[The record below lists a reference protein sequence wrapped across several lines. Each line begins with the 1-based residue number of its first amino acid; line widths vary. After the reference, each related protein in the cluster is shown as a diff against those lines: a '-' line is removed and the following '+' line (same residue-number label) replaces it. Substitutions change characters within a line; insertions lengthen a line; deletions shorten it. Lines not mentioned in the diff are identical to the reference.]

1 MKGVTF
7 KTYLPPYPPQNL
19 QCYPSDTIVN
29 RATSV
34 KITWTTP
41 RGEFHKYSL
50 RIVLLGSSGD
60 ILRTMSTRENLLLQ
74 RNQSVKMP
82 DEIWLPKDVNEHTAE
97 NLKPGERYQ
106 IEIKSMTEFHKCR
119 DEKAPKAVVLTRP
132 LPPSK
137 ISAVASDQEV
147 RVKWSPPEGEGH
159 SCLAGYCV
167 RVRLKQGAKPVD
179 EVFVHKCDDREIL
192 FSGLMSTVEYELVCI
207 AICKNSTKTKTVPNI
222 LISQATE
229 IKSDEAI
236 VGFVTQPR
244 PPLNVRLDSAGASS
258 LRVRWDPPS
267 DTGSAKP
274 SFSLTI
280 QPLDKEV
287 AEQFGEEFI
296 KEVDSNI
303 FTFSKLPEIIG
314 SGQKYEVA
322 IRTSVNI
329 GGKVFQSEAVKKI
342 FMTKPLPPE
351 QIEISNS
358 NCDEFSWKRSQT
370 RGVTKYKFRVK
381 KNDEKPVDYCV
392 DDNIIQEEGSD
403 DGESQLISFRVPT
416 KFEEGSE
423 YKINIF
429 SLLEMDGK
437 VLESDPCQARVA
449 RVFENSEVDMC
460 FFQPFINNR
469 QYSRCPIK

>member
-1 MKGVTF
+1 M
-7 KTYLPPYPPQNL
+7 
-19 QCYPSDTIVN
+19 
-29 RATSV
+29 
-34 KITWTTP
+34 
-41 RGEFHKYSL
+41 
-50 RIVLLGSSGD
+50 
-60 ILRTMSTRENLLLQ
+60 
-74 RNQSVKMP
+74 
-82 DEIWLPKDVNEHTAE
+82 
-97 NLKPGERYQ
+97 
-106 IEIKSMTEFHKCR
+106 
-119 DEKAPKAVVLTRP
+119 
-132 LPPSK
+132 
-137 ISAVASDQEV
+137 
-147 RVKWSPPEGEGH
+147 
-159 SCLAGYCV
+159 
-167 RVRLKQGAKPVD
+167 
-179 EVFVHKCDDREIL
+179 
-192 FSGLMSTVEYELVCI
+192 
-207 AICKNSTKTKTVPNI
+207 
-222 LISQATE
+222 ISQATE

-236 VGFVTQPR
+236 VGFVTHPR

-267 DTGSAKP
+267 ETGSAKP

-303 FTFSKLPEIIG
+303 FTFSKLPEVIG

-342 FMTKPLPPE
+342 FTTKPLPPE

-381 KNDEKPVDYCV
+381 KNDERPVDYCV

-403 DGESQLISFRVPT
+403 DGESQVISFRVPT

-423 YKINIF
+423 YRINIF
-429 SLLEMDGK
+429 SILEMDNT
-437 VLESDPCQARVA
+437 VLESDPCHARVA
-449 RVFENSEVDMC
+449 RIFENSEVK
-460 FFQPFINNR
+460 
-469 QYSRCPIK
+469 YSFTQSHNDQTRREGML

>member
-34 KITWTTP
+34 RITWTTP

-60 ILRTMSTRENLLLQ
+60 ILRTMSTKETLLLQ
-74 RNQSVKMP
+74 RNQSLKMP

-137 ISAVASDQEV
+137 ISVVATDDEV
-147 RVKWSPPEGEGH
+147 TVKWCAPEGEGH
-159 SCLAGYCV
+159 SCLAGYCL
-167 RVRLKQGAKPVD
+167 RVRMKQGAKQVD
-179 EVFVHKCDDREIL
+179 EIFVHKCDEREIL
-192 FSGLMSTVEYELVCI
+192 FSGLPPTEEYELVGI
-207 AICKNSTKTKTVPNI
+207 SICKNSSKSKSVPNI

-236 VGFVTQPR
+236 VGFVTHPK

-267 DTGSAKP
+267 ETGSAKP

-303 FTFSKLPEIIG
+303 FTFSKLPEVIG
-314 SGQKYEVA
+314 SGQKYEVS

-329 GGKVFQSEAVKKI
+329 GGKVFQSEAVKKV
-342 FMTKPLPPE
+342 FTTKPLPPE

-381 KNDEKPVDYCV
+381 KNDERPVDYCV

-403 DGESQLISFRVPT
+403 DGESQVISFRVPT

-423 YKINIF
+423 YRINIF
-429 SLLEMDGK
+429 SILEMDNN
-437 VLESDPCQARVA
+437 VLESDPCHARVA
-449 RVFENSEVDMC
+449 RIFENSEVKH
-460 FFQPFINNR
+460 PLT
-469 QYSRCPIK
+469 Y